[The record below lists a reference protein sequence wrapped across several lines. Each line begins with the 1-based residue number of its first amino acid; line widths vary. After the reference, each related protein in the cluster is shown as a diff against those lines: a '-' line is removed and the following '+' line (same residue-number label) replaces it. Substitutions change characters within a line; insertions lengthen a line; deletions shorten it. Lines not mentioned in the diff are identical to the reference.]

1 MYQLDGQPAFLTESC
16 PTAVTVSV
24 PTVLDR
30 YTLLIPSWE
39 MTYVEDWSGQKRV
52 STRSPYWLFCMQ
64 TGCGC
69 LFNCNRLCLF
79 DSTCEYMTYDI
90 ANSNSLSK

>member
-24 PTVLDR
+24 PTVLDK

-39 MTYVEDWSGQKRV
+39 MTYVEDWSGQ
-52 STRSPYWLFCMQ
+52 
-64 TGCGC
+64 
-69 LFNCNRLCLF
+69 
-79 DSTCEYMTYDI
+79 
-90 ANSNSLSK
+90 